1 MIGRNP
7 KHSIE
12 EVFKGQ
18 SSAYMHLLGNIRNS
32 LTVMDAEFR
41 AQFEH
46 IVEKLQTLSDSGLK
60 SQQDIASLRTE
71 LRQSNLSPP
80 LDVVQNKAHDRR
92 EDHDRKFQMYQSY
105 TQDQLEQITQK
116 LESMQTHF
124 LGQIAAI
131 SREVVRSRADID
143 GQKFAEARIGASVAA
158 ISTEVAELRRS
169 QGTDAA
175 LAQLLTVVECQ
186 QRDIKNMRSQMAFL
200 HSRLAVGESEV
211 PTSVKLIESI
221 GSLLL
226 PSG

>member
-1 MIGRNP
+1 
-7 KHSIE
+7 
-12 EVFKGQ
+12 
-18 SSAYMHLLGNIRNS
+18 
-32 LTVMDAEFR
+32 MDAEFR
-41 AQFEH
+41 AQFKH
-46 IVEKLQTLSDSGLK
+46 IVEKLQMLLDSGLK

-143 GQKFAEARIGASVAA
+143 DQKFAEAKIGASVAA
-158 ISTEVAELRRS
+158 ISAEVAELRRS
-169 QGTDAA
+169 HGTDAA

-186 QRDIKNMRSQMAFL
+186 KRDIKNMRSQMAFL